1 MVEIRSPKRSEL
13 AEIVNILLI
22 AFEDKFS
29 YIFRG
34 EIDKGKEL
42 FNVDY
47 SSMDDR
53 KLTNYFVAIENN
65 RVVGTIHLK
74 SRSSNYKQLSFIKI
88 IKKMGFFKGLRVGIA
103 LRLLDSFEFEKNSCY
118 IASLAV
124 LPEYR
129 NLGTGA
135 ALLSNAENYSKKKNY
150 KSLSLHVLSRNV
162 NARIFYKKFGFKEIQ
177 RINSF
182 WTQWLLGFREY
193 IYLKKIV

>member
-13 AEIVNILLI
+13 VEIVNILLI

-34 EIDKGKEL
+34 DMDKGKEL
-42 FNVDY
+42 LKADY
-47 SSMDDR
+47 SSIDDR
-53 KLTNYFVAIENN
+53 KLTNHFVAIENN

-74 SRSSNYKQLSFIKI
+74 SKSSRYKQISFIKI
-88 IKKMGFFKGLRVGIA
+88 IKKMGFFKGLKVGIA
-103 LRLLDSFEFEKNSCY
+103 LRILDSFEFEKNSCY

-129 NLGTGA
+129 NRGIGA
-135 ALLSNAENYSKKKNY
+135 SLLNYAEKDSKKKNF
-150 KSLSLHVLSRNV
+150 KSLSLHVLSRNA
-162 NARIFYKKFGFKEIQ
+162 NARKFYKKFGFIEIQ
-177 RINSF
+177 NINSF

-193 IYLKKIV
+193 IYLKK